1 MSELMGHFANRTLDE
16 FTADLA
22 AKKSV
27 PGGGAAAGSMLAHA
41 AGLAGMVIAFSHGKK
56 KFADYE
62 SDLAEAAG
70 RLERIR
76 EESLELA
83 DLDAH
88 GFKTLADLW
97 PLAEDDPVRVHA
109 WPAAVHGAIAAPHQL
124 VLRAAET
131 VQIIERLVGR
141 SSSLLRSDLA
151 IAGRLAGFAAEAAGW
166 NVDVNLDA
174 LRGLDNGA
182 PLAIAM
188 ETETHGAIRAAIK
201 AATAIDAACRAGGRD
216 TISS

>member
-1 MSELMGHFANRTLDE
+1 MSASDRHFANRTLDE

-22 AKKSV
+22 AKTSV

-41 AGLAGMVIAFSHGKK
+41 AGLGGMVIAFSHGKK
-56 KFADYE
+56 KFVDFE

-76 EESLELA
+76 DESLELA
-83 DLDAH
+83 DLDAQ
-88 GFKTLADLW
+88 GFKALADLW
-97 PLAEDDPVRVHA
+97 PLAEDDPVRVQA
-109 WPAAVHGAIAAPHQL
+109 WPAAVHGALAAPHQL

-131 VQIIERLVGR
+131 VRIIERLVGR
-141 SSSLLRSDLA
+141 SSTLLRSDLA

-166 NVDVNLDA
+166 NVDMNLSS
-174 LRGLDNGA
+174 LRGLDDGA

-188 ETETHGAIRAAIK
+188 ETKTHEAIRAAITG
-201 AATAIDAACRAGGRD
+201 AAAIDAACRAGGRA

>member
-1 MSELMGHFANRTLDE
+1 MTESSDHFANRTLDE

-41 AGLAGMVIAFSHGKK
+41 AGLAGMVVAFSHGKK
-56 KFADYE
+56 KFAEFE

-70 RLERIR
+70 RLERLR

-97 PLAEDDPVRVHA
+97 PLAEDDPIRREA

-141 SSSLLRSDLA
+141 SSTLLRSDLA

-174 LRGLDNGA
+174 LRGLADGA

-188 ETETHGAIRAAIK
+188 ETETHGAIRAAIAG
-201 AATAIDAACRAGGRD
+201 AAAIDAACRAGGRD

>member
-1 MSELMGHFANRTLDE
+1 MSDATSHFANRTLDE

-22 AKKSV
+22 AKTYV

-41 AGLAGMVIAFSHGKK
+41 AGLAEMVIAFSHGKK
-56 KFADYE
+56 KFVDFE
-62 SDLAEAAG
+62 SDLADAAG
-70 RLERIR
+70 RLQQIR

-97 PLAEDDPVRVHA
+97 PLAQDDPVRLRA

-131 VQIIERLVGR
+131 VEIIMKLVGR
-141 SSSLLRSDLA
+141 SSTLLRSDLA
-151 IAGRLAGFAAEAAGW
+151 IAGRLAGFSAEAAGW
-166 NVDVNLDA
+166 NVDVNLQS
-174 LRGLDNGA
+174 LRGLDDGA
-182 PLAIAM
+182 PLAMAM
-188 ETETHGAIRAAIK
+188 ETETHQAIRTAI
-201 AATAIDAACRAGGRD
+201 AGATAIDAACRAGGRD